1 MKEKSTILIVDDSEL
16 NRTVLADILGD
27 EYNFIEA
34 ENGARAI
41 ELLRTHTDI
50 DLILLDMVMPEMNG
64 FDVLTAM
71 NNNRQIEDIPVVMIS
86 AENGIEH
93 IERAYDLGVTDY
105 ISRPFDCMVVR
116 RRVVNALIL
125 AAKQKRLMRLAAE
138 QIYEK
143 EKISDLMINIFS
155 HIVEFRNGES
165 GPHVLH
171 IRTITEVL
179 LNRLVQKTDR
189 YSLTQEDIQ
198 LISSASAL
206 HDIGKVS
213 IPDEIINKPGKL
225 TKEEFEIMKS
235 HTTVGADILHD
246 LPFSN
251 EEPLLKTAYEIARW
265 HHERYDGRG
274 YPDGLTGEK
283 IPIAAQVVSVA
294 DVYDALTSVRCYK
307 SAYDHETAL
316 RMIVNGECGTFNPL
330 LLECLLDASLQ
341 IRERLLEA
349 NEGYTHSTARTQQ
362 LSTEMLLK
370 QATPQVGRSIQAL
383 EIERIKTEFFAKQ
396 SCGIQF
402 DYDAATRTISVTD
415 HTDTL
420 PFASRL
426 YDAADTEKFTIFSKD
441 DLNRLENALSATTRD
456 APDVSMP
463 ITLRFPEVGWK
474 HEYMLAARALWSSD
488 AKPRYLGA
496 VGQFRELQTDIML
509 PEMPLP
515 DSGAV
520 TGRQLAAS
528 MQGMSRIFDVVRL
541 VDPKRG
547 EILQLNT
554 DGTFSDR
561 VLPCFP
567 VWNHGKRCSRCI
579 SRRCME
585 EKTRMSKLEITDEC
599 AYQLISRYLV
609 VDGRECVLE
618 LGSRLSDS
626 VWVTSGGRQFRL
638 DASHGEDFYLDPV
651 TGAYGR
657 RYLEDQQPELE
668 KAEALAVIDID
679 NLKEI
684 NDEYGHLA
692 GDAVLRHVA
701 NVILSRVNT
710 ADTLVRYGGDEF
722 VLLLSHIP
730 PEKFRSILERIRGA
744 VYTTEIPQYENIHPT
759 VSIGG
764 VYQAHPLVE
773 AIRRADKLMYW
784 AKQKRNDVQT

>member
-16 NRTVLADILGD
+16 NRTVLANILGD

-41 ELLRTHTDI
+41 ELLRMHTDI

-93 IERAYDLGVTDY
+93 IERAYDLGVTDH

-251 EEPLLKTAYEIARW
+251 EEPLLKTAYKIARW

-274 YPDGLTGEK
+274 YPDGLTGEE

-330 LLECLLDASLQ
+330 LLECLLDASQQ

-370 QATPQVGRSIQAL
+370 QATPQVCRSIQAL
-383 EIERIKTEFFAKQ
+383 KTERIKTEFFAKQ

-402 DYDAATRTISVTD
+402 DYDVG
-415 HTDTL
+415 
-420 PFASRL
+420 
-426 YDAADTEKFTIFSKD
+426 
-441 DLNRLENALSATTRD
+441 NAHHLC
-456 APDVSMP
+456 
-463 ITLRFPEVGWK
+463 
-474 HEYMLAARALWSSD
+474 
-488 AKPRYLGA
+488 
-496 VGQFRELQTDIML
+496 
-509 PEMPLP
+509 
-515 DSGAV
+515 
-520 TGRQLAAS
+520 
-528 MQGMSRIFDVVRL
+528 
-541 VDPKRG
+541 
-547 EILQLNT
+547 
-554 DGTFSDR
+554 DG
-561 VLPCFP
+561 P
-567 VWNHGKRCSRCI
+567 HGH
-579 SRRCME
+579 
-585 EKTRMSKLEITDEC
+585 
-599 AYQLISRYLV
+599 A
-609 VDGRECVLE
+609 
-618 LGSRLSDS
+618 
-626 VWVTSGGRQFRL
+626 
-638 DASHGEDFYLDPV
+638 
-651 TGAYGR
+651 
-657 RYLEDQQPELE
+657 
-668 KAEALAVIDID
+668 
-679 NLKEI
+679 
-684 NDEYGHLA
+684 
-692 GDAVLRHVA
+692 
-701 NVILSRVNT
+701 
-710 ADTLVRYGGDEF
+710 
-722 VLLLSHIP
+722 
-730 PEKFRSILERIRGA
+730 A
-744 VYTTEIPQYENIHPT
+744 VYQPP
-759 VSIGG
+759 V
-764 VYQAHPLVE
+764 
-773 AIRRADKLMYW
+773 
-784 AKQKRNDVQT
+784 